1 MTQDEF
7 QNLGNEQDAEDQSQV
22 EKPEDPDSIT
32 LLTQELKELRAG
44 NSSLMKRLES
54 IESKISQPERERA
67 LPKQITWSQLSNR
80 KFLLAN
86 KIDLSDISSGRIE
99 VIKG

>member
-1 MTQDEF
+1 LKRHDSRRIS
-7 QNLGNEQDAEDQSQV
+7 NLGNEQDAEDQSQV

-80 KFLLAN
+80 KFLLAT
-86 KIDLSDISSGRIE
+86 KSTSRISPAVES
-99 VIKG
+99 K